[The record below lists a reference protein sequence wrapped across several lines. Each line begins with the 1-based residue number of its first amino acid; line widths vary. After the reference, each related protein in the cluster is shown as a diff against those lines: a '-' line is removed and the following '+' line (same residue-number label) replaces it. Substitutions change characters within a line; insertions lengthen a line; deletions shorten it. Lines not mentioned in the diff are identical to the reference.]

1 MNVAFWSSELW
12 YNVAMILGKD
22 NIERLPL
29 TRELTQRISAKCTDE
44 GVEELD
50 FNSENRVKSN

>member
-1 MNVAFWSSELW
+1 
-12 YNVAMILGKD
+12 MILGKD